1 MSRDRDPSPSARTP
15 KLLEQVR
22 QALRLRH
29 FSSRTEE
36 SYVAWIRRYIRFH
49 ALRHPR
55 ELGAADV
62 TRFLTSL
69 AEARRLSAS
78 SQTQA
83 LSALL
88 FLYKEVL
95 HRQLESVMPIPRA
108 KQPVR
113 LPVVLDRDEV
123 RLLLAR
129 LVGPPRIAAVLM
141 YGSGLR
147 LLETLHLRV
156 KDLDFGMGEIVVRR
170 AKGGKDRV
178 TMLPGTAVP
187 ELKAHLERVR
197 RVHQRDL
204 AEGGGRVALPGAY
217 ERKSPHAA
225 RQWSWQFV
233 FPARR
238 RYEDGYTEGEDRL
251 RRHHLHESVVQR
263 AVKQAAA
270 DAGLTKRITCH
281 SVRHSFATHLL
292 QDGYDIRT
300 VQELLGHRDVATTMI
315 YTHVLNRGG
324 LGVRSPADR
333 L

>member
-1 MSRDRDPSPSARTP
+1 MSPDREPSVPVRPP
-15 KLLEQVR
+15 KLLDEVR
-22 QALRLRH
+22 QAVRLRH
-29 FSSRTEE
+29 FSPRTEK
-36 SYVAWIRRYIRFH
+36 SYVAWIRRYIHFH

-62 TRFLTSL
+62 TGFLASL
-69 AEARRLSAS
+69 AEARQLSAS

-129 LVGPPRIAAVLM
+129 LVGPPRIAALLM
-141 YGSGLR
+141 YASGLR
-147 LLETLHLRV
+147 LLEVLYLRV

-178 TMLPGTAVP
+178 TMLPGAAVP
-187 ELKAHLERVR
+187 DLKAHLERVR

-204 AEGGGRVALPGAY
+204 AV
-217 ERKSPHAA
+217 
-225 RQWSWQFV
+225 
-233 FPARR
+233 
-238 RYEDGYTEGEDRL
+238 
-251 RRHHLHESVVQR
+251 
-263 AVKQAAA
+263 
-270 DAGLTKRITCH
+270 GL
-281 SVRHSFATHLL
+281 
-292 QDGYDIRT
+292 
-300 VQELLGHRDVATTMI
+300 
-315 YTHVLNRGG
+315 
-324 LGVRSPADR
+324 
-333 L
+333 